1 MANFQFKI
9 MCTYPGPCKFGAPL
23 AVSHPHFL
31 DTDPEFFTRVVG
43 LQPDPEK
50 HHFYMVMNPQM
61 GIGMAAYVRM
71 QMNLRVEKSKAF
83 PKLMNLPIDDEE
95 DVYIPII
102 WFEDKIEAPPE
113 NLQILLKDAIDTGP
127 NLANS
132 MLVVCAI
139 MAMVQAFLFVVYLK
153 WSYHQSQILDE

>member
-1 MANFQFKI
+1 M
-9 MCTYPGPCKFGAPL
+9 YYLGPCKFGAPL
-23 AVSHPHFL
+23 SVSHPHFL
-31 DTDPEFFTRVVG
+31 DTDPQFFTRVVG

-71 QMNLRVEKSKAF
+71 QMNLRMEKSKAF

-102 WFEDKIEAPPE
+102 WVPIIYFFDGRSPSRYK
-113 NLQILLKDAIDTGP
+113 
-127 NLANS
+127 
-132 MLVVCAI
+132 
-139 MAMVQAFLFVVYLK
+139 
-153 WSYHQSQILDE
+153 QSFFI

>member
-1 MANFQFKI
+1 MCNFYSKLNHSCFSHFFK
-9 MCTYPGPCKFGAPL
+9 YHLGPCKFGAPL

-43 LQPDPEK
+43 LNPDPKK

-71 QMNLRVEKSKAF
+71 QMNLHVEKSKAF
-83 PKLMNLPIDDEE
+83 PKLMNLPIGDDE

-102 WFEDKIEAPPE
+102 WVTI
-113 NLQILLKDAIDTGP
+113 IY
-127 NLANS
+127 
-132 MLVVCAI
+132 
-139 MAMVQAFLFVVYLK
+139 FLDGIFFLSK
-153 WSYHQSQILDE
+153 QSFFIYGKFP